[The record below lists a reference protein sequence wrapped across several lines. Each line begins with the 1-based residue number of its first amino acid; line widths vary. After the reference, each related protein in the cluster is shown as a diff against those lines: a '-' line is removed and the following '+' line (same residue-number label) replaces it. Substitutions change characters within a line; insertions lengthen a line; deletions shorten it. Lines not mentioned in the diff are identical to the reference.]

1 MQWVRPT
8 LAQCSAHRCLQDE
21 MLGGA
26 KDAGGVE
33 WSVLILDPF
42 TTKIMSNA
50 CRISEILDYGIS
62 CEQPNAAVLPR
73 KGARLRS
80 HRCGAC
86 RLPL

>member
-1 MQWVRPT
+1 
-8 LAQCSAHRCLQDE
+8 

-62 CEQPNAAVLPR
+62 CEQPNAAV
-73 KGARLRS
+73 
-80 HRCGAC
+80 
-86 RLPL
+86 